1 MASKRA
7 RKPLTI
13 TPEPPAPEELFV
25 GISGNPLERPLI
37 PEVVAVEEIYG
48 DEEAAI
54 TDLLGLSRAGP
65 GTEIVANSTIPDSY
79 QTMDH
84 AGSVDAY
91 IRAKVLTEMYG
102 TDHPSDYDK
111 LSLAIRNRL

>member
-7 RKPLTI
+7 RKPLTV

-25 GISGNPLERPLI
+25 GILGDPLERPYI
-37 PEVVAVEEIYG
+37 PEAVATEEIYG
-48 DEEAAI
+48 DEADAI
-54 TDLLGLSRAGP
+54 TELLGLSRAGP
-65 GTEIVANSTIPDSY
+65 STEIVADSTAPDTY
-79 QTMDH
+79 QLMDH